1 MTTTAT
7 PTPSNAEG
15 RPPRRRRPPPSLSS
29 SPQSL
34 PRSDNC
40 HRYDGDIHDSSYDSG
55 GMNGNEDDKKS
66 EVADTPC
73 STKFR
78 NRVRGSSNFSCRSNR
93 NTSSTT
99 SSSISDRRQSLLQKR
114 RAGMSSSSS
123 SSSPCSPSTPS
134 WTGNSHSAVLVVI
147 VVCCLFDSFYSGG
160 RFMFMSSL
168 RSSCSFASFDKGTSI
183 PLLSP
188 SRSFSFFVDATW
200 VDPDTPSKDMS
211 TKSLYRKDG
220 RDFQLIFSDE
230 FERDGR
236 TFHDGTDPRWTA
248 INKNDYTNLALH
260 YYSHDNAV
268 TTDGVLRITTER
280 KENAYR
286 AFNEKTKRFYN
297 DKKYIQ
303 SAMVQGWNKFCF
315 TGGIVE
321 ISAKLPGSPR
331 IGGLWPA
338 LWMLGNLARAT
349 YVGSSD
355 FMWPYS
361 YNKCDPDKRMS
372 QEISACSKLNH
383 YGMDAFRGRG
393 APEIDLIESMQ
404 GDTTEKLP
412 STNIR
417 RPYQSASFQVAPGI
431 ERDRP
436 VLGLKPKQGHWYT
449 GMEYNKNNR
458 TKSELNPFFYGVTLE
473 HKPKSYTYQ
482 ADALSANIGL
492 NTSHYTRQHVYRV
505 EWEPPEADGS
515 GGYIHWYTDD
525 VFVYGITGANL
536 NITGTEIPS
545 EAMYLLMNTAVASSW
560 GFPAPCPEGC
570 KCSCY
575 ECGNSDCACALP
587 TGYCENFPAN
597 FDVEYVRVYQAT
609 GDEKHTQGCS
619 PKDRPTK
626 LFIEGHEQRYMD
638 MGDTAS
644 LQPVTDG
651 GAACASDHDCGGISN
666 GKCSS
671 RGFCVCRKNLTGP
684 TCLAHNGFYLNES
697 RAEPD
702 ESFELDEFFVP
713 KSMIA
718 IIVLLSI
725 FFCLATCIA
734 LRDRVRN
741 RKRRYKKIGE
751 TANHHTT
758 VEQSAPAARSTYQ
771 NASDYA
777 LPPKQKVV
785 TYCVVDRNLLDS

>member
-1 MTTTAT
+1 VAYGRHVSFVCVYVVCYFNDLCCGFGFTFLPCCMHIAPCLIPCIDDESMINLLTYTALLLFENPQ
-7 PTPSNAEG
+7 PTA
-15 RPPRRRRPPPSLSS
+15 
-29 SPQSL
+29 
-34 PRSDNC
+34 
-40 HRYDGDIHDSSYDSG
+40 
-55 GMNGNEDDKKS
+55 
-66 EVADTPC
+66 
-73 STKFR
+73 
-78 NRVRGSSNFSCRSNR
+78 
-93 NTSSTT
+93 TT
-99 SSSISDRRQSLLQKR
+99 SSN
-114 RAGMSSSSS
+114 
-123 SSSPCSPSTPS
+123 TPM
-134 WTGNSHSAVLVVI
+134 AV
-147 VVCCLFDSFYSGG
+147 
-160 RFMFMSSL
+160 
-168 RSSCSFASFDKGTSI
+168 
-183 PLLSP
+183 
-188 SRSFSFFVDATW
+188 
-200 VDPDTPSKDMS
+200 
-211 TKSLYRKDG
+211 
-220 RDFQLIFSDE
+220 
-230 FERDGR
+230 
-236 TFHDGTDPRWTA
+236 
-248 INKNDYTNLALH
+248 
-260 YYSHDNAV
+260 
-268 TTDGVLRITTER
+268 
-280 KENAYR
+280 
-286 AFNEKTKRFYN
+286 
-297 DKKYIQ
+297 
-303 SAMVQGWNKFCF
+303 
-315 TGGIVE
+315 
-321 ISAKLPGSPR
+321 
-331 IGGLWPA
+331 
-338 LWMLGNLARAT
+338 WMLGNLARAT

-449 GMEYNKNNR
+449 GMEYNKKNR

-482 ADALSANIGL
+482 ADALSANLGL

-626 LFIEGHEQRYMD
+626 LFIEGHEKRYMD

-651 GAACASDHDCGGISN
+651 GAACVLDHDCGGISN

-684 TCLAHNGFYLNES
+684 TCLAHKGFYLNES